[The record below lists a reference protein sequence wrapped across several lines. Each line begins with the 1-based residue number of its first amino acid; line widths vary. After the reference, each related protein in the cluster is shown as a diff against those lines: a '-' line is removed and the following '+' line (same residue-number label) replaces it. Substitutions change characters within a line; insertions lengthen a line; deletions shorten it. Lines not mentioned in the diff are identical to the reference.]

1 MMNDKLLSDVDINRV
16 KDRFEKEIS
25 EVLDEAIKKHVSAFF
40 NFIVL
45 IAQYIFRKYSI
56 LVVCSTNIFLI

>member
-25 EVLDEAIKKHVSAFF
+25 EVLDEAIKKHVSIFF
-40 NFIVL
+40 KVYCF
-45 IAQYIFRKYSI
+45 YSTIYLPEI
-56 LVVCSTNIFLI
+56 LHFGCM